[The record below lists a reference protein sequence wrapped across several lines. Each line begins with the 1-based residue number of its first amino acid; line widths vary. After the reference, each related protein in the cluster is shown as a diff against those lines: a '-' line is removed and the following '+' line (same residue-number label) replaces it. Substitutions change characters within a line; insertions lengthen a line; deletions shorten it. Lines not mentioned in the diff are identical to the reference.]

1 MVKQKLKLL
10 IRLFLS
16 TFYLSAFTFGGGYV
30 IVPLMQKKFVE
41 KLKWIDKD
49 EMLDLVAISQAS
61 PGAIAINA
69 SIAVGYKVAGFLGVI
84 FSLCG
89 SIFPPFLIITV
100 ISFFYM
106 IFKENI
112 YVAVALKG
120 MSAAISAI
128 IADAVVNMAKGYF
141 KNKNIVAIF
150 VMVLTFFLAF
160 FVNINVALIIIFWLF
175 VGVLVYIFK
184 NKKRKPKV

>member
-1 MVKQKLKLL
+1 MREKLKLL
-10 IRLFLS
+10 IKLFLS

-49 EMLDLVAISQAS
+49 EMIDLVAISQAS

-69 SIAVGYKVAGFLGVI
+69 SIAVGYKVAGFWGVV

-89 SIFPPFLIITV
+89 SIFPPFFIITI

-106 IFKENI
+106 IFKENT
-112 YVAVALKG
+112 YVAFALKG

-128 IADAVVNMAKGYF
+128 IADAVVNMSKDYF
-141 KNKNIVAIF
+141 KNKNLIAIL

-160 FVNINVALIIIFWLF
+160 FMNINVALIIIFWLF
-175 VGVLVYIFK
+175 VGVLVYIFQ
-184 NKKRKPKV
+184 NRKRKSKQ